1 LISAAT
7 SVRDGARIFGR
18 VTMIKNEQEE
28 MTTLLKSAADLMR
41 YNGRVAKIFPMTIDY
56 APGKESDLV
65 ELMNQLI
72 EALQESATEEARQK
86 HKQYQ
91 LEQLAKGSKELQA
104 GLLEEG
110 KSTLDRL
117 ADNYSNEGVLVTE
130 IGEAFMDAGLLDDA
144 LRHLV
149 LAVKLLPNSA
159 QALNRLGIA
168 LRRLKRYDEAEQ
180 HFDRAVLIE
189 TADPNLFFNFGRLYF
204 DWKKWDKAV
213 EYAQK
218 ALALAPDFVEP
229 AKLIAYI
236 ERKRA
241 EG

>member
-1 LISAAT
+1 
-7 SVRDGARIFGR
+7 
-18 VTMIKNEQEE
+18 

-41 YNGRVAKIFPMTIDY
+41 YNGRVAQIFPLAIGY
-56 APGKESDLV
+56 VPGKESDLV

-72 EALQESATEEARQK
+72 EALQQSATEEARQK

-91 LEQLAKGSKELQA
+91 LEQLTKGRKELQA

-110 KSTLDRL
+110 KITLDQL
-117 ADNYSNEGVLVTE
+117 ADNYADESVLVTE
-130 IGEAFMDAGLLDDA
+130 IGETFMDAGLLDDA
-144 LRHLV
+144 MRHLS
-149 LAVKLLPNSA
+149 LAVRLSPDSA
-159 QALNRLGIA
+159 HALNRLGIVM
-168 LRRLKRYDEAEQ
+168 RRLKRYDEAEQ
-180 HFDRAVLIE
+180 YFERAVLIE
-189 TADPNLFFNFGRLYF
+189 TADPNLFFNFARLYF
-204 DWKKWDKAV
+204 DWSKWDKAV

-236 ERKRA
+236 DRKRA